1 MEGNDYF
8 FYIVVALSVIG
19 SILKAFKKKPEDA
32 QEEPRKSVG
41 GDILKKLLE
50 EMGEK
55 DDYIPRNPVPVPA
68 PMPAA
73 KPVARQ
79 AEVSPSA
86 RKAQVA
92 TSRNGN
98 AERGYVVP
106 ETKEKRAESFS
117 ATKNQSIEPVPEYVD
132 PFLASLDLSSADEM
146 KKAIIY
152 SEILRTKF

>member
-19 SILKAFKKKPEDA
+19 SIAKAFKKKPVDA
-32 QEEPRKSVG
+32 EVEPRKSSVG
-41 GDILKKLLE
+41 GDILKRLLE

-55 DDYIPRNPVPVPA
+55 DDYIPRNPVPVPT
-68 PMPAA
+68 A
-73 KPVARQ
+73 KPAARQ
-79 AEVSPSA
+79 AEEIPSA
-86 RKAQVA
+86 RKAHVA
-92 TSRNGN
+92 NSRTMS

-117 ATKNQSIEPVPEYVD
+117 ATKNQIVEPVPEYVD

>member
-19 SILKAFKKKPEDA
+19 SIAKAFKKKPLDA

-50 EMGEK
+50 ELGEK
-55 DDYIPRNPVPVPA
+55 DDYIPRNPVPVPTPA
-68 PMPAA
+68 PAGQPTS
-73 KPVARQ
+73 RQ
-79 AEVSPSA
+79 TVVSPST

-92 TSRNGN
+92 SSRMGN

-117 ATKNQSIEPVPEYVD
+117 ASKNQSVEPVPEYVD
-132 PFLASLDLSSADEM
+132 PFIASLDLSSADEM

>member
-19 SILKAFKKKPEDA
+19 SIAKAFKKKPLEA

-50 EMGEK
+50 ELGEK
-55 DDYIPRNPVPVPA
+55 DDYIPRNPAPV
-68 PMPAA
+68 PAA

-79 AEVSPSA
+79 VEVNPSA
-86 RKAQVA
+86 KRAQVS
-92 TSRNGN
+92 TSRLGN
-98 AERGYVVP
+98 AEQGYVVP

-117 ATKNQSIEPVPEYVD
+117 ATKNQIVEPITEYVD
-132 PFLASLDLSSADEM
+132 PFMASLDLSSADEM

>member
-19 SILKAFKKKPEDA
+19 SIAKAFKKKPVDV
-32 QEEPRKSVG
+32 QEEPRKSSVG
-41 GDILKKLLE
+41 GDILKRLLE

-68 PMPAA
+68 P
-73 KPVARQ
+73 KPVARP
-79 AEVSPSA
+79 AEAIPSA

-92 TSRNGN
+92 NTRTMS

-117 ATKNQSIEPVPEYVD
+117 ATKNQIIEPVPEYVD